1 MSYTSN
7 QVNSQSLNG
16 IISLSDGVLNIEDGV
31 ISNIQLLKVVGDS
44 ELDGNLVVDGKISC
58 AYTALLGSDVV
69 NKAFVDDAF
78 NTNSRFLKVDGSN
91 QMNAELN
98 MNNHSI
104 YNVSSLNSPQGYNLN
119 LQLANANYL

>member
-1 MSYTSN
+1 
-7 QVNSQSLNG
+7 
-16 IISLSDGVLNIEDGV
+16 LNIEDGV
-31 ISNIQLLKVVGDS
+31 ISNIQSLSVVGNT

-91 QMNAELN
+91 QMNADLN

-104 YNVSSLNSPQGYNLN
+104 FNVSALNSPQGYNLN
-119 LQLANANYL
+119 LQLANANYLQLSTTSSTFSKLSGRKLNSSRQ